1 MESAKASAP
10 GSRFTI
16 ETATWRDL
24 SALRHLEQVCFP
36 QDAWPLW
43 DLVGVLTV
51 SNVVRLKAVLDG
63 KMAGF
68 IAGDWRRSDNVAWIS
83 TVGVFPEYRRQGIG
97 RALIEAC
104 EQRLDGRS
112 IRLSVRAS
120 NRQAIRLYES
130 LGYFHLGTWPEYYQ
144 GGEDA
149 LVMEKASTIAGDPS
163 SGFPA
168 IGGPVVRDEY

>member
-1 MESAKASAP
+1 MQSGNLSAP
-10 GSRFTI
+10 GSRFSI

-24 SALRHLEQVCFP
+24 SALRRLEQVCFP

-51 SNVVRLKAVLDG
+51 PNVVRLKAVLDG

-68 IAGDWRRSDNVAWIS
+68 IAGDWRRSDGIAWIS
-83 TVGVFPEYRRQGIG
+83 TVGVLPEYRRQGLG

-104 EQRLDGRS
+104 EQRLVGLT
-112 IRLSVRAS
+112 IRLSVRSS
-120 NRQAIRLYES
+120 NQQAIRLYES
-130 LGYFHLGTWPEYYQ
+130 LGYHHLGAWPEYYQ

-149 LVMEKASTIAGDPS
+149 LVMEKGSAAASID
-163 SGFPA
+163 FP
-168 IGGPVVRDEY
+168 GEF

>member
-16 ETATWRDL
+16 ETATWRDFN
-24 SALRHLEQVCFP
+24 ALRRLEQVCFP

-51 SNVVRLKAVLDG
+51 PNVVRLKAVLDG
-63 KMAGF
+63 RMVGF
-68 IAGDWRRSDNVAWIS
+68 IAGDWRRSDRVAWIS
-83 TVGVFPEYRRQGIG
+83 TVGVLPEYRRQGIG

-104 EQRLDGRS
+104 EQRLDGVA
-112 IRLSVRAS
+112 IRLSVRIS
-120 NRQAIRLYES
+120 NQQAIRLYES
-130 LGYFHLGTWPEYYQ
+130 LGYHHLGTWPEYYQ

-149 LVMEKASTIAGDPS
+149 RVMEKGEGASEIA
-163 SGFPA
+163 FPA
-168 IGGPVVRDEY
+168 EF